1 MSSTSN
7 SVSASG
13 PALVDSR
20 AVPAPAESCAV
31 PAPAGAQPVSLGLD
45 VGSTT
50 VKLVLLPDSC
60 AVPAPVAP
68 QAALLP
74 DSCAVPAPVAP
85 QAALL
90 PDSCAVPA
98 PAGVSGG
105 SDAAPAP
112 LFAEYRRHNADVRGE
127 VTRLLAEAAER
138 FPNATVRGAVT
149 GSAGLSLATL
159 MGLPFVQE
167 VIAETRTVQAKN
179 PEADVIIEL
188 GGEDAKITYL
198 HPTPEQRMNGTCAG
212 GTGAFIDQMAQL
224 LHTDA
229 AGLDDMASRYTTLYP
244 IASRCGVFAKSDL
257 QPLINQGAA
266 GEDLAASVLQ
276 AVVTQTIAGL
286 ACGRPIRGHVMFLG
300 GPLHFLPQLRAAFE
314 RTLADQVDSF
324 TCPDN
329 AQLYVAIGAALLSSG
344 EPTPISELSTR
355 LATRKALSLGTS
367 RMRPLFKDT
376 AELEAF
382 RERHARA
389 HIERAHWPV
398 PDEPAEKEPGGQDDE
413 LDDEAPGASSA
424 SGGEFRD
431 GDCFLGIDAG
441 STTIKAVVLDGRGRI
456 VWEHYAGNEGDPVTA
471 AVEILR
477 RIHREMPGGV
487 RIVRSCVTGYG
498 ESLVKAALRIDEG
511 VVETMAHYRA
521 AAYLNPGVTS
531 VIDIG
536 GQDMKYLRI
545 KGDAIDSISVN
556 EACSA
561 GCGSFLQTFAQS
573 MGQTVQEF
581 AEEALRAE
589 RPVDLGSRCTVF
601 MNSSVKQ
608 AQKESATPGEISAGL
623 SYSVVRNALYKVI
636 KLRDA
641 DQLGDYVSVQG
652 GTFLN
657 DAVLRAF
664 ELLTGREVVRPDVA
678 GLMGCLGA
686 ALTARETY
694 DGVPSTLMTLAEL
707 SRFSLTTETSVCK
720 LCQNHC
726 KLTITTFGDGQRHVS
741 GNRCERGATQ
751 ERRAKKSD
759 MPNLYDYKYRR
770 TFAYRRL
777 RRGQDTRGEIG
788 VPRVLGMYENYPL
801 WFTILT
807 QLGFRVMI
815 SGRSNH
821 ELFESGM
828 DSIPSENVCYPAKL
842 AHGHVKSLIDKG
854 VKTIWFPCVF
864 FERKLVDRADDHFNC
879 PIVATYPE
887 VIRTNVEQLRGGR
900 GGTGDAEGADGAE
913 GAGVR
918 MLSPFLNLANPGKLA
933 ERLVEVFADW
943 DVTLPEARKAVAAGF
958 AEDAAFKADVRAEGR
973 RTLEWMHEHGRKG
986 IVLAGRPYHIDPE
999 INHGVPDVINT
1010 LGMAVLSEDS
1020 ILPEPARPEVEADDG
1035 VEHQVAGGALSR
1047 AVASIRRGLSRKK
1060 EDPQAPADWSDVRAE
1075 DLPSP
1080 EASVA
1085 TESSAVHLRVRDQWA
1100 YHSRLYQAAELVT
1113 DADDLELVQLNSF
1126 GCGVDAVTTD
1136 QVQEILESAGGVY
1149 TTLKID
1155 EVSNLGAATIRLR
1168 SLSAASEARR
1178 RHRDSAPAAGPGQS
1192 GGSDARST
1200 GSGAGPVGSDAQ
1212 AAARPLENE
1221 PVEIDTSLAPAPAA
1235 GPAGTASNS
1244 ACEGAEP
1251 ASVGASAGSET
1262 EGAGSGGGRPGARR
1276 ARELP
1281 GATTPAFT
1289 EEMRA
1294 THTILMPQMSPVH
1307 FRPLA
1312 PLMRRLGYKVELL
1325 ESASRDD
1332 LEVGLR
1338 YVNNDACFPA
1348 IMVIGQLIGAFEDG
1362 THDPDRCVVAISQ
1375 TGGMC
1380 RATNYAA
1387 MLRKGLRDAGYPQIP
1402 VLAVSVQGLEE
1413 NPGFKITPTL
1423 ALKVVQGVIIGDTL
1437 NTCLLRVRPYEAE
1450 EGAANRLLGRWNAI
1464 IGEFFEHKGR
1474 SATWGGRLGYR
1485 RLLREMVREF
1495 AALPRRD
1502 IPRKPR
1508 VGVVGEV
1515 LVKFQP
1521 DANNHVVDQIEAEGC
1536 EAVVPGLLA
1545 FFVNGPATAQWEA
1558 DTYGIGLDSLTK
1570 KKAAVWFLEQAQA
1583 PARAAL
1589 AAGRIFDVEVSSAVM
1604 AQKASKILS
1613 LGNQAGEGWLLAA
1626 EMIELIENGAPNI
1639 VCCQPFGCLPNHVVG
1654 KGMFRE
1660 IRRQYPQA
1668 NIVGIDYDPGA
1679 SEVNQLNRLKLMIST
1694 AHMIHESQAEEAS
1707 SRAGSAGSAESA
1719 DSAGSA
1725 MGEMSELLADLG
1737 PAPDNTPQSPDVA
1750 AQEAA
1755 QEWVDALR
1763 K

>member
-1 MSSTSN
+1 MSVPDPVSRVRRPE
-7 SVSASG
+7 SVAAARSA
-13 PALVDSR
+13 
-20 AVPAPAESCAV
+20 
-31 PAPAGAQPVSLGLD
+31 AQPVASGVDGTPTVLRMGLD
-45 VGSTT
+45 IGSTT
-50 VKLVLLPDSC
+50 IKLVLLPEYS
-60 AVPAPVAP
+60 PE
-68 QAALLP
+68 
-74 DSCAVPAPVAP
+74 
-85 QAALL
+85 
-90 PDSCAVPA
+90 A
-98 PAGVSGG
+98 PAGARPDPASVSPV
-105 SDAAPAP
+105 SPV
-112 LFAEYRRHNADVRGE
+112 FAEYRRHNADVRGE
-127 VTRLLAEAAER
+127 LTRLLGEVARAYPGAV
-138 FPNATVRGAVT
+138 VRGAVT

-167 VIAETRTVQAKN
+167 VIAETETVRVCDPQ
-179 PEADVIIEL
+179 ADVVIEL

-229 AGLDDMASRYTTLYP
+229 AGLDDLASRYTTLYP

-344 EPTPISELSTR
+344 EPAPISELSTR

-398 PDEPAEKEPGGQDDE
+398 TEESPEKSGPEPDGPDDE
-413 LDDEAPGASSA
+413 LDAIDDEGPHAA
-424 SGGEFRD
+424 SGTGGELRD

-477 RIHREMPGGV
+477 RIHREMPDGV

-561 GCGSFLQTFAQS
+561 GCGSFLQTFARS
-573 MGQTVQEF
+573 MGLEIGEF
-581 AEEALRAE
+581 AEAALHAG

-608 AQKESATPGEISAGL
+608 AQRESATVGEISAGL

-636 KLRDA
+636 KLKDA
-641 DQLGDYVSVQG
+641 DQLGERVSVQG

-678 GLMGCLGA
+678 GLMGCFGA
-686 ALTARETY
+686 ALSARATY
-694 DGVPSTLMTLAEL
+694 DGVPSGLMSLGEL
-707 SRFSLTTETSVCK
+707 SRFSLTTETATCK

-726 KLTITTFGDGQRHVS
+726 QLTITTFNDGQRHIS

-751 ERRAKKSD
+751 ERRATKSD
-759 MPNLYDYKYRR
+759 LPNLYDYKYKRA
-770 TFAYRRL
+770 FSYRRL
-777 RRGQDTRGEIG
+777 LEGAATRGDIG
-788 VPRVLGMYENYPL
+788 IPRVLGMYENYPL
-801 WFTILT
+801 WFTVLT
-807 QLGFRVMI
+807 SLGFRVMI

-828 DSIPSENVCYPAKL
+828 DTIPSENVCYPAKL
-842 AHGHVKSLIDKG
+842 AHGHIEALIAKG
-854 VKTIWFPCVF
+854 IRTIWFPCVF
-864 FERKLVDRADDHFNC
+864 YERELVQGAADHFNC

-887 VIRTNVEQLRGGR
+887 VIRNNVEAVRDGQQ
-900 GGTGDAEGADGAE
+900 EGPDGAE
-913 GAGVR
+913 GGTGPGGSGVR
-918 MLSPFLNLANPGKLA
+918 MLSPFLNLADPATLA

-943 DVTLPEARKAVAAGF
+943 GVTLPEARRAVAAGF

-973 RTLEWMHEHGRKG
+973 RALRWMEDNGRKG

-1010 LGMAVLSEDS
+1010 LGLAVLSEDS
-1020 ILPEPARPEVEADDG
+1020 LLPEPDAAAAEAADTAEAAGRAGKSEETGDAGKASRPGEAEPGGRPARPARPKKPKKTDWAAIARQAGSSPGTDEAPDPGDG
-1035 VEHQVAGGALSR
+1035 AEHAVATGALSR
-1047 AVASIRRGLSRKK
+1047 AVAALRRRVDELRP
-1060 EDPQAPADWSDVRAE
+1060 DPQAPADWSDVTGVG
-1075 DLPSP
+1075 LPTP
-1080 EASVA
+1080 KPVA
-1085 TESSAVHLRVRDQWA
+1085 TQGVTGRLRVRDQWA

-1113 DADDLELVQLNSF
+1113 TRDDLELVQLNSF
-1126 GCGVDAVTTD
+1126 GCGVDALTTD

-1149 TTLKID
+1149 TSLKID

-1168 SLSAASEARR
+1168 SLAAASEAR
-1178 RHRDSAPAAGPGQS
+1178 AAER
-1192 GGSDARST
+1192 A
-1200 GSGAGPVGSDAQ
+1200 AQ
-1212 AAARPLENE
+1212 AEEADGSADDA
-1221 PVEIDTSLAPAPAA
+1221 VEIDTTAPAERSAA
-1235 GPAGTASNS
+1235 RTTERVAARAAEEAPDRGEAG
-1244 ACEGAEP
+1244 GA
-1251 ASVGASAGSET
+1251 VGG
-1262 EGAGSGGGRPGARR
+1262 
-1276 ARELP
+1276 RELP
-1281 GATTPAFT
+1281 GATSPVFT
-1289 EEMRA
+1289 EAMRA

-1307 FRPLA
+1307 FRPLE
-1312 PLMRRLGYKVELL
+1312 PLMRRLGYQVELL
-1325 ESASRDD
+1325 ESATRDD

-1348 IMVIGQLIGAFEDG
+1348 IMVIGQLIGAFTDG
-1362 THDPDRCVVAISQ
+1362 SHDPDSCVVAISQ
-1375 TGGMC
+1375 TGGIC

-1387 MLRKGLRDAGYPQIP
+1387 MLRKGLREAGYPQVP
-1402 VLAVSVQGLEE
+1402 VVAISLQGIES
-1413 NPGFKITPTL
+1413 NPGFELTATMG
-1423 ALKVVQGVIIGDTL
+1423 LKMLQGIIIGDTL
-1437 NTCLLRVRPYEAE
+1437 NTCLLRVRPYEVV
-1450 EGAANRLLGRWNAI
+1450 EGATQELVDRWNRI
-1464 IGEFFEHKGR
+1464 IAEYFEHKGR
-1474 SATWGGRLGYR
+1474 SATWGGRIGYR

-1495 AALPRRD
+1495 NDLPRRD
-1502 IPRKPR
+1502 EPRRPR
-1508 VGVVGEV
+1508 VGVVGEI

-1521 DANNHVVDQIEAEGC
+1521 DANNHVIDVIEAEGC
-1536 EAVVPGLLA
+1536 EAAVPGLLP
-1545 FFVNGPATAQWEA
+1545 FFLSGLVTAQWEA
-1558 DTYGIGLDSLTK
+1558 EAYGIGKESVAK
-1570 KKAAVWFLEQAQA
+1570 KKAAVWFIEQLQA

-1589 AAGRIFDVEVSSAVM
+1589 RAAGGTFDIEPSTVELAR
-1604 AQKASKILS
+1604 KASKVLS
-1613 LGNQAGEGWLLAA
+1613 LGNQAGEGWLLTG
-1626 EMIELIENGAPNI
+1626 EMIELIEHGVPNI
-1639 VCCQPFGCLPNHVVG
+1639 VCCQPFACLPNHVVG

-1660 IRRQYPQA
+1660 VRRRYPQA
-1668 NIVGIDYDPGA
+1668 NIVAIDYDPGA
-1679 SEVNQLNRLKLMIST
+1679 SEVNQLNRIKLMIST
-1694 AHMIHESQAEEAS
+1694 ALMAQDGTEPGAPE
-1707 SRAGSAGSAESA
+1707 RADRQPEDVPGSMAGE
-1719 DSAGSA
+1719 
-1725 MGEMSELLADLG
+1725 ELLAGLG
-1737 PAPDNTPQSPDVA
+1737 PVPDGTPSSPDVA
-1750 AQEAA
+1750 GAERHRSRSR
-1755 QEWVDALR
+1755 VR
-1763 K
+1763 SR

>member
-1 MSSTSN
+1 MSVPLPSSRRPAPDTS
-7 SVSASG
+7 VKTG
-13 PALVDSR
+13 
-20 AVPAPAESCAV
+20 APAEG
-31 PAPAGAQPVSLGLD
+31 PAPGGGPAEASTVLRMGLD
-45 VGSTT
+45 IGSTT
-50 VKLVLLPDSC
+50 IKLVLLPETPVAARAGGAAS
-60 AVPAPVAP
+60 ASSAPVAP
-68 QAALLP
+68 
-74 DSCAVPAPVAP
+74 V
-85 QAALL
+85 
-90 PDSCAVPA
+90 
-98 PAGVSGG
+98 
-105 SDAAPAP
+105 
-112 LFAEYRRHNADVRGE
+112 FAEYRRHNADVRGE
-127 VTRLLAEAAER
+127 LTRLLGEVARAYPGAV
-138 FPNATVRGAVT
+138 VRGAVT

-167 VIAETRTVQAKN
+167 VIAETETVRVCDPQ
-179 PEADVIIEL
+179 ADVIIEL

-355 LATRKALSLGTS
+355 LSTRKALSLGTS
-367 RMRPLFKDT
+367 RMRPLFKDV

-424 SGGEFRD
+424 PGTSGAAEHGE

-477 RIHREMPGGV
+477 RIHREMPDGV

-573 MGQTVQEF
+573 MGLKIGEF
-581 AEEALRAE
+581 AEAALHAE

-608 AQKESATPGEISAGL
+608 AQRESATVGEISAGL

-636 KLRDA
+636 KLKDA
-641 DQLGDYVSVQG
+641 DQLGERVSVQG

-664 ELLTGREVVRPDVA
+664 ELLTGREVVRPDIA
-678 GLMGCLGA
+678 GLMGCFGA
-686 ALTARETY
+686 ALSARASY
-694 DGVPSTLMTLAEL
+694 DGVPSGLMSLGEL
-707 SRFSLTTETSVCK
+707 SRFSLTTETATCK

-726 KLTITTFGDGQRHVS
+726 QLTITTFNDGQRHIS

-751 ERRAKKSD
+751 ERRATKSD
-759 MPNLYDYKYRR
+759 LPNLYDYKYKRA
-770 TFAYRRL
+770 FSYRRL
-777 RRGQDTRGEIG
+777 REGAATRGDIG
-788 VPRVLGMYENYPL
+788 IPRVLGMYENYPL
-801 WFTILT
+801 WFTVLT
-807 QLGFRVMI
+807 SLGFRVMI

-828 DSIPSENVCYPAKL
+828 DTIPSENVCYPAKL
-842 AHGHVKSLIDKG
+842 AHGHIEALIAKDI
-854 VKTIWFPCVF
+854 KTIWFPCVF
-864 FERKLVDRADDHFNC
+864 YERELVKGAADHFNC

-887 VIRTNVEQLRGGR
+887 VIRNNVEAVRDGQQ
-900 GGTGDAEGADGAE
+900 EGPDGAE
-913 GAGVR
+913 GGTGPGGSGVR
-918 MLSPFLNLANPGKLA
+918 MLSPFLNLADPATLA

-943 DVTLPEARKAVAAGF
+943 DVTLPEARRAVAAGF

-973 RTLEWMHEHGRKG
+973 RALKWMEDNGRKG

-1707 SRAGSAGSAESA
+1707 SHAVSAGSAESA

>member
-1 MSSTSN
+1 MSVPDPVSRVRRPE
-7 SVSASG
+7 SVAAARSA
-13 PALVDSR
+13 
-20 AVPAPAESCAV
+20 
-31 PAPAGAQPVSLGLD
+31 AQPVASGADSTPTVLRMGLD
-45 VGSTT
+45 IGSTT
-50 VKLVLLPDSC
+50 IKLVLLPEHS
-60 AVPAPVAP
+60 PE
-68 QAALLP
+68 
-74 DSCAVPAPVAP
+74 
-85 QAALL
+85 
-90 PDSCAVPA
+90 A
-98 PAGVSGG
+98 PAGARPDPASVSPV
-105 SDAAPAP
+105 SPV
-112 LFAEYRRHNADVRGE
+112 FAEYRRHNADVRGE
-127 VTRLLAEAAER
+127 LTRLLGEVARAYPGAV
-138 FPNATVRGAVT
+138 VRGAVT

-167 VIAETRTVQAKN
+167 VIAETETVRVCDPQ
-179 PEADVIIEL
+179 ADVVIEL

-257 QPLINQGAA
+257 PPLINQGAA

-398 PDEPAEKEPGGQDDE
+398 TEESLEESGPEPDGPDNE

-424 SGGEFRD
+424 PGTSGAAEHGD

-477 RIHREMPGGV
+477 RIHREMPDGV

-561 GCGSFLQTFAQS
+561 GCGSFLQTFARS
-573 MGQTVQEF
+573 MGLEIGEF
-581 AEEALRAE
+581 AEAALHAE

-608 AQKESATPGEISAGL
+608 AQRESATVGEISAGL

-636 KLRDA
+636 KLKDA
-641 DQLGDYVSVQG
+641 DQLGERVSVQG

-678 GLMGCLGA
+678 GLMGCFGA
-686 ALTARETY
+686 ALSARATY
-694 DGVPSTLMTLAEL
+694 DGVPSGLMSLGEL
-707 SRFSLTTETSVCK
+707 SRFSLTTETATCK

-726 KLTITTFGDGQRHVS
+726 QLTITTFNDGQRHIS

-751 ERRAKKSD
+751 ERRATKSD
-759 MPNLYDYKYRR
+759 LPNLYDYKYKRA
-770 TFAYRRL
+770 FSYRRL
-777 RRGQDTRGEIG
+777 LEGAATRGDIG
-788 VPRVLGMYENYPL
+788 IPRVLGMYENYPL
-801 WFTILT
+801 WFTVLT
-807 QLGFRVMI
+807 SLGFRVMI

-828 DSIPSENVCYPAKL
+828 DTIPSENVCYPAKL
-842 AHGHVKSLIDKG
+842 AHGHIEALIAKG
-854 VKTIWFPCVF
+854 IRTIWFPCVF
-864 FERKLVDRADDHFNC
+864 YERELVQGAADHFNC

-887 VIRTNVEQLRGGR
+887 VIRNNVEAVRDGQQ
-900 GGTGDAEGADGAE
+900 EGPDGAE
-913 GAGVR
+913 GGTGPGGLGVR
-918 MLSPFLNLANPGKLA
+918 MLSPFLNLADPTTLA

-943 DVTLPEARKAVAAGF
+943 GVTLPEARRAVAAGF

-973 RTLEWMHEHGRKG
+973 RALRWMEDNGRKG

-1010 LGMAVLSEDS
+1010 LGLAVLSEDS
-1020 ILPEPARPEVEADDG
+1020 LLPEPDAETAEAAERAGKPRTTAETEDAGKAGRPGKAEPEGRPARPARPKKPKKTDWAAIARQAGSSPSTDEIPDPGDG
-1035 VEHQVAGGALSR
+1035 AEHAVASGALSR
-1047 AVASIRRGLSRKK
+1047 AVAALRRRVDELRP
-1060 EDPQAPADWSDVRAE
+1060 DPQAPADWSDVT
-1075 DLPSP
+1075 DVGLPTP
-1080 EASVA
+1080 KPVA
-1085 TESSAVHLRVRDQWA
+1085 TQGVTGRLRVRDQWA

-1113 DADDLELVQLNSF
+1113 TRDDLELVQLNSF
-1126 GCGVDAVTTD
+1126 GCGVDALTTD

-1149 TTLKID
+1149 TSLKID

-1168 SLSAASEARR
+1168 SLAAASEAR
-1178 RHRDSAPAAGPGQS
+1178 AAEKAAHTEKAVREA
-1192 GGSDARST
+1192 SDEADGT
-1200 GSGAGPVGSDAQ
+1200 VDDA
-1212 AAARPLENE
+1212 
-1221 PVEIDTSLAPAPAA
+1221 VEIDTTAPAERTAA
-1235 GPAGTASNS
+1235 RTTERVATRAAEEASDQSEAG
-1244 ACEGAEP
+1244 GA
-1251 ASVGASAGSET
+1251 VGG
-1262 EGAGSGGGRPGARR
+1262 
-1276 ARELP
+1276 RELP
-1281 GATTPAFT
+1281 GATSPVFT
-1289 EEMRA
+1289 EAMRA

-1307 FRPLA
+1307 FRPLE
-1312 PLMRRLGYKVELL
+1312 PLMRRLGYRVELL
-1325 ESASRDD
+1325 ESATRDD

-1348 IMVIGQLIGAFEDG
+1348 IMVIGQLIGAFTDG
-1362 THDPDRCVVAISQ
+1362 SHDPDSCVVAISQ
-1375 TGGMC
+1375 TGGIC

-1387 MLRKGLRDAGYPQIP
+1387 MLRKGLREAGYPQVP
-1402 VLAVSVQGLEE
+1402 VVAISLQGIES
-1413 NPGFKITPTL
+1413 NPGFELTATMG
-1423 ALKVVQGVIIGDTL
+1423 LKMLQGIIIGDTL
-1437 NTCLLRVRPYEAE
+1437 NTCLLRVRPYEVV
-1450 EGAANRLLGRWNAI
+1450 EGATQELVDRWNRI
-1464 IGEFFEHKGR
+1464 IAEYFEHKGR
-1474 SATWGGRLGYR
+1474 SATWGGRIGYR

-1495 AALPRRD
+1495 NDLPRRD
-1502 IPRKPR
+1502 EPRRPR
-1508 VGVVGEV
+1508 VGVVGEI

-1521 DANNHVVDQIEAEGC
+1521 DANNHVIDVIEAEGC
-1536 EAVVPGLLA
+1536 EAAVPGLLP
-1545 FFVNGPATAQWEA
+1545 FFLSGLVTAQWEA
-1558 DTYGIGLDSLTK
+1558 EAYGIGKESVAK
-1570 KKAAVWFLEQAQA
+1570 KKAAVWFIEQLQA

-1589 AAGRIFDVEVSSAVM
+1589 RAAGGTFDIEPSTVELAR
-1604 AQKASKILS
+1604 KASKVLS
-1613 LGNQAGEGWLLAA
+1613 LGNQAGEGWLLTG
-1626 EMIELIENGAPNI
+1626 EMIELIEHGVPNI
-1639 VCCQPFGCLPNHVVG
+1639 VCCQPFACLPNHVVG

-1660 IRRQYPQA
+1660 VRRRYPQA
-1668 NIVGIDYDPGA
+1668 NIVAIDYDPGA
-1679 SEVNQLNRLKLMIST
+1679 SEVNQLNRIKLMIST
-1694 AHMIHESQAEEAS
+1694 ALMAQDGAEPGTFE
-1707 SRAGSAGSAESA
+1707 RADQQPDDVPGS
-1719 DSAGSA
+1719 
-1725 MGEMSELLADLG
+1725 MVGEELLAGLG
-1737 PAPDNTPQSPDVA
+1737 PVPDGTPSSPDVA
-1750 AQEAA
+1750 GAERHRPRSR
-1755 QEWVDALR
+1755 VR
-1763 K
+1763 SR

>member
-1 MSSTSN
+1 MSVPDPVSRVRRPE
-7 SVSASG
+7 SVAAARSA
-13 PALVDSR
+13 
-20 AVPAPAESCAV
+20 
-31 PAPAGAQPVSLGLD
+31 AQPVASGVDGTPTVLRMGLD
-45 VGSTT
+45 IGSTT
-50 VKLVLLPDSC
+50 IKLVLLPEHS
-60 AVPAPVAP
+60 PA
-68 QAALLP
+68 
-74 DSCAVPAPVAP
+74 
-85 QAALL
+85 
-90 PDSCAVPA
+90 A
-98 PAGVSGG
+98 PAGARPDPASVSPV
-105 SDAAPAP
+105 SPV
-112 LFAEYRRHNADVRGE
+112 FAEYRRHNADVRGE
-127 VTRLLAEAAER
+127 LTRLLGEVARVYPGAV
-138 FPNATVRGAVT
+138 VRGAVT

-167 VIAETRTVQAKN
+167 VIAETETVRVCDPQ
-179 PEADVIIEL
+179 ADVVIEL

-229 AGLDDMASRYTTLYP
+229 AGLDDLASRYTTLYP

-398 PDEPAEKEPGGQDDE
+398 TEESPEKSGPEPDGPDDE
-413 LDDEAPGASSA
+413 LDGIDDEGPHAASA
-424 SGGEFRD
+424 SGGELRD

-477 RIHREMPGGV
+477 RIHREMPDGV

-561 GCGSFLQTFAQS
+561 GCGSFLQTFARS
-573 MGQTVQEF
+573 MGLEIGEF
-581 AEEALRAE
+581 AEAALHAE

-608 AQKESATPGEISAGL
+608 AQRESATVGEISAGL

-636 KLRDA
+636 KLKDA
-641 DQLGDYVSVQG
+641 DQLGERVSVQG

-678 GLMGCLGA
+678 GLMGCFGA
-686 ALTARETY
+686 ALSARATY
-694 DGVPSTLMTLAEL
+694 DGVPSGLMSLGEL
-707 SRFSLTTETSVCK
+707 SRFSLTTETATCK

-726 KLTITTFGDGQRHVS
+726 QLTITTFNDGQRHIS

-751 ERRAKKSD
+751 ERRATKSD
-759 MPNLYDYKYRR
+759 LPNLYDYKYKRA
-770 TFAYRRL
+770 FSYRRL
-777 RRGQDTRGEIG
+777 LEGAATRGDIG
-788 VPRVLGMYENYPL
+788 IPRVLGMYENYPL
-801 WFTILT
+801 WFTVLT
-807 QLGFRVMI
+807 SLGFRVMI

-828 DSIPSENVCYPAKL
+828 DTIPSENVCYPAKL
-842 AHGHVKSLIDKG
+842 AHGHIEALIAKDIR
-854 VKTIWFPCVF
+854 TIWFPCVF
-864 FERKLVDRADDHFNC
+864 YERELVQGAADHFNC

-887 VIRTNVEQLRGGR
+887 VIRNNVEAVRDGQQ
-900 GGTGDAEGADGAE
+900 EGPDGAE
-913 GAGVR
+913 GGTGPGGSGVR
-918 MLSPFLNLANPGKLA
+918 MLSPFLNLADPATLA

-943 DVTLPEARKAVAAGF
+943 GVTLPEARRAVAAGF

-973 RTLEWMHEHGRKG
+973 RALRWMEDNGRKG

-1010 LGMAVLSEDS
+1010 LGLAVLSEDS
-1020 ILPEPARPEVEADDG
+1020 LLPEPDAAAAEAADTAETAGRAGKSEETGDAGKASRPGKAEPGGRPARPARPKKPKKTDWAAIARQAGSSPGTDEAPDPGDG
-1035 VEHQVAGGALSR
+1035 AEHAVATGALSR
-1047 AVASIRRGLSRKK
+1047 AVAALRRRVDELRP
-1060 EDPQAPADWSDVRAE
+1060 DPQAPADWSDVTGVG
-1075 DLPSP
+1075 LPIP
-1080 EASVA
+1080 KPVA
-1085 TESSAVHLRVRDQWA
+1085 TQGVTGRLRVRDQWA

-1113 DADDLELVQLNSF
+1113 TRDDLELVQLNSF
-1126 GCGVDAVTTD
+1126 GCGVDALTTD

-1149 TTLKID
+1149 TSLKID

-1168 SLSAASEARR
+1168 SLAAASEAR
-1178 RHRDSAPAAGPGQS
+1178 AAER
-1192 GGSDARST
+1192 A
-1200 GSGAGPVGSDAQ
+1200 AQ
-1212 AAARPLENE
+1212 AEETDGAVDDA
-1221 PVEIDTSLAPAPAA
+1221 VEIDTTAPAERSAA
-1235 GPAGTASNS
+1235 RTTERVAARAAEEAPDRGEAG
-1244 ACEGAEP
+1244 GA
-1251 ASVGASAGSET
+1251 VGG
-1262 EGAGSGGGRPGARR
+1262 
-1276 ARELP
+1276 RELP
-1281 GATTPAFT
+1281 GASSPVFT
-1289 EEMRA
+1289 EAMRA

-1307 FRPLA
+1307 FRPLE
-1312 PLMRRLGYKVELL
+1312 PLMRRLGYQVELL
-1325 ESASRDD
+1325 ESATRDD

-1348 IMVIGQLIGAFEDG
+1348 IMVIGQLIGAFTDG
-1362 THDPDRCVVAISQ
+1362 SHDPDSCVVAISQ
-1375 TGGMC
+1375 TGGIC

-1387 MLRKGLRDAGYPQIP
+1387 MLRKGLREAGYPQVP
-1402 VLAVSVQGLEE
+1402 VVAISLQGIES
-1413 NPGFKITPTL
+1413 NPGFELTATMG
-1423 ALKVVQGVIIGDTL
+1423 LKMLQGIIIGDTL
-1437 NTCLLRVRPYEAE
+1437 NTCLLRVRPYEVV
-1450 EGAANRLLGRWNAI
+1450 EGATQELVDRWNRI
-1464 IGEFFEHKGR
+1464 IAEYFEHKGR
-1474 SATWGGRLGYR
+1474 SATWGGRIGYR

-1495 AALPRRD
+1495 NDLPRRD
-1502 IPRKPR
+1502 EPRRPR
-1508 VGVVGEV
+1508 VGVVGEI

-1521 DANNHVVDQIEAEGC
+1521 DANNHVIDVIEAEGC
-1536 EAVVPGLLA
+1536 EAAVPGLLP
-1545 FFVNGPATAQWEA
+1545 FFLSGLVTAQWEA
-1558 DTYGIGLDSLTK
+1558 EAYGIGKESVAK
-1570 KKAAVWFLEQAQA
+1570 KKAAVWFIEQLQA

-1589 AAGRIFDVEVSSAVM
+1589 RAAGGTFDIEPSTVELAR
-1604 AQKASKILS
+1604 KASKVLS
-1613 LGNQAGEGWLLAA
+1613 LGNQAGEGWLLTG
-1626 EMIELIENGAPNI
+1626 EMIELIEHGVPNI
-1639 VCCQPFGCLPNHVVG
+1639 VCCQPFACLPNHVVG

-1660 IRRQYPQA
+1660 VRRRYPQA
-1668 NIVGIDYDPGA
+1668 NIVAIDYDPGA
-1679 SEVNQLNRLKLMIST
+1679 SEVNQLNRIKLMIST
-1694 AHMIHESQAEEAS
+1694 ALMAQDGTEPGAPE
-1707 SRAGSAGSAESA
+1707 RADRQPEDVPGSMAGE
-1719 DSAGSA
+1719 
-1725 MGEMSELLADLG
+1725 ELLAGLG
-1737 PAPDNTPQSPDVA
+1737 PVPDGTPSSPDVA
-1750 AQEAA
+1750 GAERHRSRSR
-1755 QEWVDALR
+1755 VR
-1763 K
+1763 SR

>member
-1 MSSTSN
+1 MSVPDPVSRVRRPE
-7 SVSASG
+7 SVAAARSA
-13 PALVDSR
+13 
-20 AVPAPAESCAV
+20 
-31 PAPAGAQPVSLGLD
+31 AQPVASGVDGTPTVLRMGLD
-45 VGSTT
+45 IGSTT
-50 VKLVLLPDSC
+50 IKLVLLPEHS
-60 AVPAPVAP
+60 PA
-68 QAALLP
+68 
-74 DSCAVPAPVAP
+74 
-85 QAALL
+85 
-90 PDSCAVPA
+90 A
-98 PAGVSGG
+98 PAGARPDPASVSPV
-105 SDAAPAP
+105 SPV
-112 LFAEYRRHNADVRGE
+112 FAEYRRHNADVRGE
-127 VTRLLAEAAER
+127 LTRLLGEVARVYPGAV
-138 FPNATVRGAVT
+138 VRGAVT

-167 VIAETRTVQAKN
+167 VIAETETVRVCDPQ
-179 PEADVIIEL
+179 ADVVIEL

-398 PDEPAEKEPGGQDDE
+398 TEESPEESGPEPDGPDDE
-413 LDDEAPGASSA
+413 LDAIDDEGPHAA
-424 SGGEFRD
+424 SGTGGELRD

-477 RIHREMPGGV
+477 RIHREMPDGV

-561 GCGSFLQTFAQS
+561 GCGSFLQTFARS
-573 MGQTVQEF
+573 MGLEIAEF
-581 AEEALRAE
+581 AEAALHAE

-608 AQKESATPGEISAGL
+608 AQRESATVGEISAGL

-636 KLRDA
+636 KLKDA
-641 DQLGDYVSVQG
+641 DQLGERVSVQG

-678 GLMGCLGA
+678 GLMGCFGA
-686 ALTARETY
+686 ALSARATY
-694 DGVPSTLMTLAEL
+694 DGVPSGLMSLGEL
-707 SRFSLTTETSVCK
+707 SRFSLTTETATCK

-726 KLTITTFGDGQRHVS
+726 QLTITTFNDGQRHIS

-751 ERRAKKSD
+751 ERRATKSD
-759 MPNLYDYKYRR
+759 LPNLYDYKYKRA
-770 TFAYRRL
+770 FSYRRL
-777 RRGQDTRGEIG
+777 LEGAATRGDIG
-788 VPRVLGMYENYPL
+788 IPRVLGMYENYPL
-801 WFTILT
+801 WFTVLT
-807 QLGFRVMI
+807 SLGFRVMI

-828 DSIPSENVCYPAKL
+828 DTIPSENVCYPAKL
-842 AHGHVKSLIDKG
+842 AHGHIEALIAKG
-854 VKTIWFPCVF
+854 IRTIWFPCVF
-864 FERKLVDRADDHFNC
+864 YERELVQGAADHFNC

-887 VIRTNVEQLRGGR
+887 VIRNNVEAVRDGQQ
-900 GGTGDAEGADGAE
+900 EGPDGAE
-913 GAGVR
+913 GGTGSGGSRVR
-918 MLSPFLNLANPGKLA
+918 MLSPFLNLADPATLA

-943 DVTLPEARKAVAAGF
+943 GVTLPEARRAVAAGF

-973 RTLEWMHEHGRKG
+973 RALRWMEDNGRKG

-1010 LGMAVLSEDS
+1010 LGLAVLSEDS
-1020 ILPEPARPEVEADDG
+1020 LLPEPDAAAAEAADTAETTGQAGKSEETGDAGKPGRPGKAEPEGRPARPARPKKPKKTDWAAIARQAGSSPDTDEAPDPGDG
-1035 VEHQVAGGALSR
+1035 AEHAVATGALSR
-1047 AVASIRRGLSRKK
+1047 AVAALRRRVDELRP
-1060 EDPQAPADWSDVRAE
+1060 DPQAPADWSDVTGVG
-1075 DLPSP
+1075 LPTP
-1080 EASVA
+1080 KPVA
-1085 TESSAVHLRVRDQWA
+1085 TQGVTGRLRVRDQWA

-1113 DADDLELVQLNSF
+1113 TRDDLELVQLNSF
-1126 GCGVDAVTTD
+1126 GCGVDALTTD

-1149 TTLKID
+1149 TSLKID

-1168 SLSAASEARR
+1168 SLAAASEAR
-1178 RHRDSAPAAGPGQS
+1178 AAER
-1192 GGSDARST
+1192 A
-1200 GSGAGPVGSDAQ
+1200 AQ
-1212 AAARPLENE
+1212 AEEADGAVDDA
-1221 PVEIDTSLAPAPAA
+1221 VEIDTTAPAERSAA
-1235 GPAGTASNS
+1235 RTTERGEARAAEEASDRGEAG
-1244 ACEGAEP
+1244 GA
-1251 ASVGASAGSET
+1251 VGG
-1262 EGAGSGGGRPGARR
+1262 
-1276 ARELP
+1276 RELP
-1281 GATTPAFT
+1281 GATSPVFT
-1289 EEMRA
+1289 EAMRA

-1307 FRPLA
+1307 FRPLE
-1312 PLMRRLGYKVELL
+1312 PLMRRLGYQVELL
-1325 ESASRDD
+1325 ESATRDD

-1348 IMVIGQLIGAFEDG
+1348 IMVIGQLIGAFTDG
-1362 THDPDRCVVAISQ
+1362 SHDPDSCVVAISQ
-1375 TGGMC
+1375 TGGIC

-1387 MLRKGLRDAGYPQIP
+1387 MLRKGLREAGYPQVP
-1402 VLAVSVQGLEE
+1402 VVAISLQGIES
-1413 NPGFKITPTL
+1413 NPGFELTATMG
-1423 ALKVVQGVIIGDTL
+1423 LKMLQGIIIGDTL
-1437 NTCLLRVRPYEAE
+1437 NTCLLRVRPYEVV
-1450 EGAANRLLGRWNAI
+1450 EGATQELVDRWNRI
-1464 IGEFFEHKGR
+1464 IAEYFEHKGR
-1474 SATWGGRLGYR
+1474 SATWGGRIGYR

-1495 AALPRRD
+1495 NDLPRRD
-1502 IPRKPR
+1502 EPRRPR
-1508 VGVVGEV
+1508 VGVVGEI

-1521 DANNHVVDQIEAEGC
+1521 DANNHVIDVIEAEGC
-1536 EAVVPGLLA
+1536 EAAVPGLLP
-1545 FFVNGPATAQWEA
+1545 FFLSGLVTAQWEA
-1558 DTYGIGLDSLTK
+1558 EAYGIGKESVAK
-1570 KKAAVWFLEQAQA
+1570 KKAAVWFIEQLQA

-1589 AAGRIFDVEVSSAVM
+1589 RAAGGTFDIEPSTVELAR
-1604 AQKASKILS
+1604 KASKVLS
-1613 LGNQAGEGWLLAA
+1613 LGNQAGEGWLLTG
-1626 EMIELIENGAPNI
+1626 EMIELIEHGVPNI
-1639 VCCQPFGCLPNHVVG
+1639 VCCQPFACLPNHVVG

-1660 IRRQYPQA
+1660 VRRRYPQA
-1668 NIVGIDYDPGA
+1668 NIVAIDYDPGA
-1679 SEVNQLNRLKLMIST
+1679 SEVNQLNRIKLMIST
-1694 AHMIHESQAEEAS
+1694 ALMAQDGTEPGAS
-1707 SRAGSAGSAESA
+1707 ERADRQPEDVPGSMAGE
-1719 DSAGSA
+1719 
-1725 MGEMSELLADLG
+1725 ELLAGLG
-1737 PAPDNTPQSPDVA
+1737 PVPDGTPSSPDVA
-1750 AQEAA
+1750 GVERHRSRSR
-1755 QEWVDALR
+1755 VR
-1763 K
+1763 SR

>member
-1 MSSTSN
+1 MSVPDPVSRVRRPE
-7 SVSASG
+7 SVAAARSA
-13 PALVDSR
+13 
-20 AVPAPAESCAV
+20 
-31 PAPAGAQPVSLGLD
+31 AQPVASGVDGTPTVLRMGLD
-45 VGSTT
+45 IGSTT
-50 VKLVLLPDSC
+50 IKLVLLPEHS
-60 AVPAPVAP
+60 PA
-68 QAALLP
+68 
-74 DSCAVPAPVAP
+74 
-85 QAALL
+85 
-90 PDSCAVPA
+90 A
-98 PAGVSGG
+98 PAGARPDPASVSHV
-105 SDAAPAP
+105 SPV
-112 LFAEYRRHNADVRGE
+112 FAEYRRHNADVRGE
-127 VTRLLAEAAER
+127 LTRLLGEVARAYPGAV
-138 FPNATVRGAVT
+138 VRGAVT

-167 VIAETRTVQAKN
+167 VIAETETVRVCDPQ
-179 PEADVIIEL
+179 ADVVIEL

-229 AGLDDMASRYTTLYP
+229 AGLDDLASRYTTLYP

-344 EPTPISELSTR
+344 EPAPISELSTR

-398 PDEPAEKEPGGQDDE
+398 TEESPEKSGPEPDGPDDE
-413 LDDEAPGASSA
+413 LDAIDDEGPHAA
-424 SGGEFRD
+424 SGTGGELRD

-477 RIHREMPGGV
+477 RIHREMPDGA

-561 GCGSFLQTFAQS
+561 GCGSFLQTFARS
-573 MGQTVQEF
+573 MGLEIGEF
-581 AEEALRAE
+581 AEAALHAE

-608 AQKESATPGEISAGL
+608 AQRESATVGEISAGL

-636 KLRDA
+636 KLKDA
-641 DQLGDYVSVQG
+641 DQLGERVSVQG

-678 GLMGCLGA
+678 GLMGCFGA
-686 ALTARETY
+686 ALSARATY
-694 DGVPSTLMTLAEL
+694 DGVPSGLMSLGEL
-707 SRFSLTTETSVCK
+707 SRFSLTTETATCK

-726 KLTITTFGDGQRHVS
+726 QLTITTFNDGQRHIS

-751 ERRAKKSD
+751 ERRATKSD
-759 MPNLYDYKYRR
+759 LPNLYDYKYKRA
-770 TFAYRRL
+770 FSYRRL
-777 RRGQDTRGEIG
+777 LEGAATRGDIG
-788 VPRVLGMYENYPL
+788 IPRVLGMYENYPL
-801 WFTILT
+801 WFTVLT
-807 QLGFRVMI
+807 SLGFRVMI

-828 DSIPSENVCYPAKL
+828 DTIPSENVCYPAKL
-842 AHGHVKSLIDKG
+842 AHGHIEALIAKG
-854 VKTIWFPCVF
+854 IRTIWFPCVF
-864 FERKLVDRADDHFNC
+864 YERELVQGAADHFNC

-887 VIRTNVEQLRGGR
+887 VIRNNVEAVRDGQQ
-900 GGTGDAEGADGAE
+900 EGPDGAE
-913 GAGVR
+913 GGTGPGGSGVR
-918 MLSPFLNLANPGKLA
+918 MLSPFLNLADPATLA

-943 DVTLPEARKAVAAGF
+943 GVTLPEARRAVAAGF

-973 RTLEWMHEHGRKG
+973 RALRWMEDNGRKG

-1010 LGMAVLSEDS
+1010 LGLAVLSEDS
-1020 ILPEPARPEVEADDG
+1020 LLPEPDVAAAEAAGRAGKSEETGDAGKASRPGEAEPGGRPARPARPKKPKKTDWAAIARQAGSSPGTDEAPDPGDG
-1035 VEHQVAGGALSR
+1035 AEHAVATGALSR
-1047 AVASIRRGLSRKK
+1047 AVAALRRRVDELRP
-1060 EDPQAPADWSDVRAE
+1060 DPQAPADWSDVTGVG
-1075 DLPSP
+1075 LPTP
-1080 EASVA
+1080 KPVA
-1085 TESSAVHLRVRDQWA
+1085 TQGVTGRLRVRDQWA

-1113 DADDLELVQLNSF
+1113 TRDDLELVQLNSF
-1126 GCGVDAVTTD
+1126 GCGVDALTTD

-1149 TTLKID
+1149 TSLKID

-1168 SLSAASEARR
+1168 SLAAASEAR
-1178 RHRDSAPAAGPGQS
+1178 AAER
-1192 GGSDARST
+1192 A
-1200 GSGAGPVGSDAQ
+1200 AQ
-1212 AAARPLENE
+1212 AEEADGAVDDA
-1221 PVEIDTSLAPAPAA
+1221 VEIDTTAPAERSAA
-1235 GPAGTASNS
+1235 RTAERGEARAAEEAPDRGEAG
-1244 ACEGAEP
+1244 GA
-1251 ASVGASAGSET
+1251 VGG
-1262 EGAGSGGGRPGARR
+1262 
-1276 ARELP
+1276 RELP
-1281 GATTPAFT
+1281 GATSPVFT
-1289 EEMRA
+1289 EAMRA

-1307 FRPLA
+1307 FRPLE
-1312 PLMRRLGYKVELL
+1312 PLMRRLGYQVELL
-1325 ESASRDD
+1325 ESATRDD

-1348 IMVIGQLIGAFEDG
+1348 IMVIGQLIGAFTDG
-1362 THDPDRCVVAISQ
+1362 SHDPDSCVVAISQ
-1375 TGGMC
+1375 TGGIC

-1387 MLRKGLRDAGYPQIP
+1387 MLRKGLREAGYPQVP
-1402 VLAVSVQGLEE
+1402 VVAISLQGIES
-1413 NPGFKITPTL
+1413 NPGFELTATMG
-1423 ALKVVQGVIIGDTL
+1423 LKMLQGIIIGDTL
-1437 NTCLLRVRPYEAE
+1437 NTCLLRVRPYEVV
-1450 EGAANRLLGRWNAI
+1450 EGATQELVDRWNRI
-1464 IGEFFEHKGR
+1464 IAEYFEHKGR
-1474 SATWGGRLGYR
+1474 SATWGGRIGYR

-1495 AALPRRD
+1495 NDLPRRD
-1502 IPRKPR
+1502 EPRRPR
-1508 VGVVGEV
+1508 VGVVGEI

-1521 DANNHVVDQIEAEGC
+1521 DANNHVIDVIEAEGC
-1536 EAVVPGLLA
+1536 EAAVPGLLP
-1545 FFVNGPATAQWEA
+1545 FFLSGLVTAQWEA
-1558 DTYGIGLDSLTK
+1558 EAYGIGKESVAK
-1570 KKAAVWFLEQAQA
+1570 KKAAVWFIEQLQA

-1589 AAGRIFDVEVSSAVM
+1589 RAAGGTFDIEPSTVELAR
-1604 AQKASKILS
+1604 KASKVLS
-1613 LGNQAGEGWLLAA
+1613 LGNQAGEGWLLTG
-1626 EMIELIENGAPNI
+1626 EMIELIEHGVPNI
-1639 VCCQPFGCLPNHVVG
+1639 VCCQPFACLPNHVVG

-1660 IRRQYPQA
+1660 VRRRYPQA
-1668 NIVGIDYDPGA
+1668 NIVAIDYDPGA
-1679 SEVNQLNRLKLMIST
+1679 SEVNQLNRIKLMIST
-1694 AHMIHESQAEEAS
+1694 ALMAQDGTEPGAPE
-1707 SRAGSAGSAESA
+1707 RADRQPEDVPGSMAGE
-1719 DSAGSA
+1719 
-1725 MGEMSELLADLG
+1725 ELLAGLG
-1737 PAPDNTPQSPDVA
+1737 PVPDGTPSSPDVA
-1750 AQEAA
+1750 GAERHRSRSR
-1755 QEWVDALR
+1755 VR
-1763 K
+1763 SR

>member
-1 MSSTSN
+1 MTR
-7 SVSASG
+7 
-13 PALVDSR
+13 PPLT
-20 AVPAPAESCAV
+20 AVPLGMPGFPARRPAPGAPASD
-31 PAPAGAQPVSLGLD
+31 GAAKGPLLRLGLD
-45 VGSTT
+45 IGSTT
-50 VKLVLLPDSC
+50 VKLVVLPES
-60 AVPAPVAP
+60 APGAPVP
-68 QAALLP
+68 E
-74 DSCAVPAPVAP
+74 PVY
-85 QAALL
+85 
-90 PDSCAVPA
+90 C
-98 PAGVSGG
+98 
-105 SDAAPAP
+105 
-112 LFAEYRRHNADVRGE
+112 EYRRHHADVRGE
-127 VTRLLAEAAER
+127 VIRLLAEAAQR
-138 FPNATVRGAVT
+138 VPRARVVGAVT
-149 GSAGLSLATL
+149 GSAGLSLAQV
-159 MGLPFVQE
+159 MALPFVQE

-179 PEADVIIEL
+179 PETDVIIEL

-229 AGLDDMASRYTTLYP
+229 PGLNELASRYQTLYP

-286 ACGRPIRGHVMFLG
+286 ACGRPIRGRVMFLG
-300 GPLHFLPQLRAAFE
+300 GPLHFLPELRAAFE
-314 RTLADQVDSF
+314 RSLAEQVDAF
-324 TCPDN
+324 ICPPD
-329 AQLYVAIGAALLSSG
+329 AQLYVAVGAALMSGG
-344 EPTPISELSTR
+344 EPTTLAELAQR
-355 LATRKALSLGTS
+355 LRTGDTSAMRTS
-367 RMRPLFKDT
+367 RMRPLFTDDD
-376 AELEAF
+376 ELEAF
-382 RERHARA
+382 RARHARA
-389 HIERAHWPV
+389 TVPRTGWPAPPED
-398 PDEPAEKEPGGQDDE
+398 PDAVV
-413 LDDEAPGASSA
+413 
-424 SGGEFRD
+424 
-431 GDCFLGIDAG
+431 DCFLGIDAG
-441 STTIKAVVLDGRGRI
+441 STTIKAVVLDPEDRI

-477 RIHREMPGGV
+477 RVHIEMPEHV

-498 ESLVKAALRIDEG
+498 ESIVKAALRIDEG

-521 AAYLNPGVTS
+521 AAHLNPGVTS

-545 KGDAIDSISVN
+545 RGGAIDSISVN

-573 MGQTVQEF
+573 MGRSVQDF
-581 AEEALRAE
+581 AAAALDAAH
-589 RPVDLGSRCTVF
+589 PVDLGSRCTVF
-601 MNSSVKQ
+601 MNSAVKQ
-608 AQKESATPGEISAGL
+608 AQKEAATPGEISAGL

-641 DQLGDYVSVQG
+641 SQLGERISVQG

-664 ELLTGREVVRPDVA
+664 ELLTGREVVRPDIA
-678 GLMGCLGA
+678 GLMGCFGA
-686 ALTARETY
+686 ALTAHQDY
-694 DGVPSTLMTLAEL
+694 DGVPGTLMTLAEL
-707 SRFSLTTETSVCK
+707 SRFSLTTETAVCK

-726 KLTITTFGDGQRHVS
+726 KLTITTFNDGQRHVS

-777 RRGQDTRGEIG
+777 RQGQDTRGEIG
-788 VPRVLGMYENYPL
+788 IPRVLGMYENYPL

-807 QLGFRVMI
+807 QLGFRVVI

-842 AHGHVKSLIDKG
+842 SHGHIQFLINKG
-854 VKTIWFPCVF
+854 IKTIWFPCVF
-864 FERKLVDRADDHFNC
+864 YERHLVAGTDDHFNC

-887 VIRTNVEQLRGGR
+887 VIRTNVEAIRDGGD
-900 GGTGDAEGADGAE
+900 GGDGKEG
-913 GAGVR
+913 GVR
-918 MLSPFLNLANPGKLA
+918 LLSPFLNLADPAKLA
-933 ERLVEVFADW
+933 ERLVEVLADW
-943 DVTLPEARKAVAAGF
+943 DVTLPEARRAVAAGF

-973 RTLEWMHEHGRKG
+973 RTLEWMREHGRRG

-1020 ILPEPARPEVEADDG
+1020 ILPEPEPGETADDDAALARA
-1035 VEHQVAGGALSR
+1035 VSGGALSR
-1047 AVASIRRGLSRKK
+1047 AVSALRRGLGRGK

-1080 EASVA
+1080 ETPVA
-1085 TESSAVHLRVRDQWA
+1085 AAGVAPGLRVRDQWA

-1113 DADDLELVQLNSF
+1113 RDPDLELVQLTSF
-1126 GCGVDAVTTD
+1126 GCGVDAVTAD
-1136 QVQEILESAGGVY
+1136 QVQEILESADRVY
-1149 TTLKID
+1149 TALKID

-1168 SLSAASEARR
+1168 SLAAAAQARR
-1178 RHRDSAPAAGPGQS
+1178 RRREAAETAETVETAEAAEAAAGVVETAEV
-1192 GGSDARST
+1192 DTTAA
-1200 GSGAGPVGSDAQ
+1200 GAAPVK
-1212 AAARPLENE
+1212 AAGAEAAPER
-1221 PVEIDTSLAPAPAA
+1221 PAPSTRAL
-1235 GPAGTASNS
+1235 PA
-1244 ACEGAEP
+1244 
-1251 ASVGASAGSET
+1251 
-1262 EGAGSGGGRPGARR
+1262 
-1276 ARELP
+1276 
-1281 GATTPAFT
+1281 ATTPVFT

-1307 FRPLA
+1307 FRPLE

-1325 ESASRDD
+1325 ESASRAD

-1362 THDPDRCVVAISQ
+1362 SHDPDRCVVAISQ

-1387 MLRKGLRDAGYPQIP
+1387 MLRKGLREAGYPQVP
-1402 VLAVSVQGLEE
+1402 VLAISLQGLED
-1413 NPGFKITPTL
+1413 NPGFRLTPTL
-1423 ALKVVQGVIIGDTL
+1423 GLKMIQGIVIGDTL
-1437 NTCLLRVRPYEAE
+1437 NTCLLRVRPYETRP
-1450 EGAANRLLGRWNAI
+1450 GAANRLAQRWNAI
-1464 IGEFFEHKGR
+1464 IGEYFEHKGR
-1474 SATWGGRLGYR
+1474 CPTWGGRLGYR
-1485 RLLREMVREF
+1485 RLLREMVSEF
-1495 AALPRRD
+1495 DALPRRD

-1508 VGVVGEV
+1508 VGVVGEI

-1545 FFVNGPATAQWEA
+1545 FFLNGPATAQWEA
-1558 DTYGIGLDSLTK
+1558 DTYGIGKDTVAK
-1570 KKAAVWFLEQAQA
+1570 KKAAVWFLEQMQA

-1589 AAGRIFDVEVSSAVM
+1589 AACGGTFDVESSTAVM
-1604 AQKASKILS
+1604 MQKASQILS

-1626 EMIELIENGAPNI
+1626 EMVELIEHGAPNI

-1660 IRRQYPQA
+1660 IRRRYPQA

-1694 AHMIHESQAEEAS
+1694 AFMSQQ
-1707 SRAGSAGSAESA
+1707 
-1719 DSAGSA
+1719 D
-1725 MGEMSELLADLG
+1725 
-1737 PAPDNTPQSPDVA
+1737 
-1750 AQEAA
+1750 EAA
-1755 QEWVDALR
+1755 RDAVSAVGRPPEPVAQGAEPARL
-1763 K
+1763 

>member
-1 MSSTSN
+1 MSVPDPVSRVRRPE
-7 SVSASG
+7 SVAAARSA
-13 PALVDSR
+13 
-20 AVPAPAESCAV
+20 
-31 PAPAGAQPVSLGLD
+31 AQPVASGVDGTPTVLRMGLD
-45 VGSTT
+45 IGSTT
-50 VKLVLLPDSC
+50 IKLVLLPEHS
-60 AVPAPVAP
+60 PA
-68 QAALLP
+68 
-74 DSCAVPAPVAP
+74 
-85 QAALL
+85 
-90 PDSCAVPA
+90 A
-98 PAGVSGG
+98 PAGARPDPASVSPV
-105 SDAAPAP
+105 SPV
-112 LFAEYRRHNADVRGE
+112 FAEYRRHNADVRGE
-127 VTRLLAEAAER
+127 LTRLLGEVARVYPGAV
-138 FPNATVRGAVT
+138 VRGAVT

-167 VIAETRTVQAKN
+167 VIAETETVRVCDPQ
-179 PEADVIIEL
+179 ADVVIEL

-229 AGLDDMASRYTTLYP
+229 AGLDDLASRYTTLYP

-398 PDEPAEKEPGGQDDE
+398 TEESPEKSGPEPDGPDDE
-413 LDDEAPGASSA
+413 LDGIDDEGPHAASA
-424 SGGEFRD
+424 SGGELRD

-477 RIHREMPGGV
+477 RIHREMPDGV

-561 GCGSFLQTFAQS
+561 GCGSFLQTFARS
-573 MGQTVQEF
+573 MGLEIGEF
-581 AEEALRAE
+581 AEAALHAE

-608 AQKESATPGEISAGL
+608 AQRESATVGEISAGL

-636 KLRDA
+636 KLKDA
-641 DQLGDYVSVQG
+641 DQLGERVSVQG

-678 GLMGCLGA
+678 GLMGCFGA
-686 ALTARETY
+686 ALSARATY
-694 DGVPSTLMTLAEL
+694 DGVPSGLMSLGEL
-707 SRFSLTTETSVCK
+707 SRFSLTTETATCK

-726 KLTITTFGDGQRHVS
+726 QLTITTFNDGQRHIS

-751 ERRAKKSD
+751 ERRATKSD
-759 MPNLYDYKYRR
+759 LPNLYDYKYKRA
-770 TFAYRRL
+770 FSYRRL
-777 RRGQDTRGEIG
+777 LEGAATRGDIG
-788 VPRVLGMYENYPL
+788 IPRVLGMYENYPL
-801 WFTILT
+801 WFTVLT
-807 QLGFRVMI
+807 SLGFRVMI

-828 DSIPSENVCYPAKL
+828 DTIPSENVCYPAKL
-842 AHGHVKSLIDKG
+842 AHGHIEALIAKDI
-854 VKTIWFPCVF
+854 KTIWFPCVF
-864 FERKLVDRADDHFNC
+864 YERELVQGAADHFNC

-887 VIRTNVEQLRGGR
+887 VIRNNVEAVRDGQQ
-900 GGTGDAEGADGAE
+900 EGPDGAE
-913 GAGVR
+913 GGTGPGGSGVR
-918 MLSPFLNLANPGKLA
+918 MLSPFLNLADPATLA

-943 DVTLPEARKAVAAGF
+943 GVTLPEARRAVAAGF

-973 RTLEWMHEHGRKG
+973 RALRWMEDNGRKG

-1010 LGMAVLSEDS
+1010 LGLAVLSEDS
-1020 ILPEPARPEVEADDG
+1020 LLPEPDAAAAEAAGRAGKSEETGDAGKASRPGEAEPGGRPARPARPKKPKKTDWAAIARQAGSSPGTDEAPDPGDG
-1035 VEHQVAGGALSR
+1035 AEHAVATGALSR
-1047 AVASIRRGLSRKK
+1047 AVAALRRRVDELRP
-1060 EDPQAPADWSDVRAE
+1060 DPQAPADWSDVTGVG
-1075 DLPSP
+1075 LPTP
-1080 EASVA
+1080 KPVA
-1085 TESSAVHLRVRDQWA
+1085 TQGVTGRLRVRDQWA

-1113 DADDLELVQLNSF
+1113 TRDDLELVQLNSF
-1126 GCGVDAVTTD
+1126 GCGVDALTTD

-1149 TTLKID
+1149 TSLKID

-1168 SLSAASEARR
+1168 SLAAASEAR
-1178 RHRDSAPAAGPGQS
+1178 AAER
-1192 GGSDARST
+1192 A
-1200 GSGAGPVGSDAQ
+1200 AQ
-1212 AAARPLENE
+1212 AEEADGSADDA
-1221 PVEIDTSLAPAPAA
+1221 VEIDTTAPAERSAA
-1235 GPAGTASNS
+1235 RTTERVAARAAEEAPDRGEAG
-1244 ACEGAEP
+1244 GA
-1251 ASVGASAGSET
+1251 VGG
-1262 EGAGSGGGRPGARR
+1262 
-1276 ARELP
+1276 RELP
-1281 GATTPAFT
+1281 GATSPVFT
-1289 EEMRA
+1289 EAMRA

-1307 FRPLA
+1307 FRPLE
-1312 PLMRRLGYKVELL
+1312 PLMRRLGYQVELL
-1325 ESASRDD
+1325 ESATRDD

-1348 IMVIGQLIGAFEDG
+1348 IMVIGQLIGAFTDG
-1362 THDPDRCVVAISQ
+1362 SHDPDSCVVAISQ
-1375 TGGMC
+1375 TGGIC

-1387 MLRKGLRDAGYPQIP
+1387 MLRKGLREAGYPQVP
-1402 VLAVSVQGLEE
+1402 VVAISLQGIES
-1413 NPGFKITPTL
+1413 NPGFELTATMG
-1423 ALKVVQGVIIGDTL
+1423 LKMLQGIIIGDTL
-1437 NTCLLRVRPYEAE
+1437 NTCLLRVRPYEVV
-1450 EGAANRLLGRWNAI
+1450 EGATQELVDRWNRI
-1464 IGEFFEHKGR
+1464 IAEYFEHKGR
-1474 SATWGGRLGYR
+1474 SATWGGRIGYR

-1495 AALPRRD
+1495 NDLPRRD
-1502 IPRKPR
+1502 EPRRPR
-1508 VGVVGEV
+1508 VGVVGEI

-1521 DANNHVVDQIEAEGC
+1521 DANNHVIDVIEAEGC
-1536 EAVVPGLLA
+1536 EAAVPGLLP
-1545 FFVNGPATAQWEA
+1545 FFLSGLVTAQWEA
-1558 DTYGIGLDSLTK
+1558 EAYGIGKESVAK
-1570 KKAAVWFLEQAQA
+1570 KKAAVWFIEQLQA

-1589 AAGRIFDVEVSSAVM
+1589 RAAGGTFDIEPSTVELAR
-1604 AQKASKILS
+1604 KASKVLS
-1613 LGNQAGEGWLLAA
+1613 LGNQAGEGWLLTG
-1626 EMIELIENGAPNI
+1626 EMIELIEHGVPNI
-1639 VCCQPFGCLPNHVVG
+1639 VCCQPFACLPNHVVG

-1660 IRRQYPQA
+1660 VRRRYPQA
-1668 NIVGIDYDPGA
+1668 NIVAIDYDPGA
-1679 SEVNQLNRLKLMIST
+1679 SEVNQLNRIKLMIST
-1694 AHMIHESQAEEAS
+1694 ALMAQDGTEPGAPE
-1707 SRAGSAGSAESA
+1707 RADRQPEDVPGSMAGE
-1719 DSAGSA
+1719 
-1725 MGEMSELLADLG
+1725 ELLAGLG
-1737 PAPDNTPQSPDVA
+1737 PVPDGTPSSPDVA
-1750 AQEAA
+1750 RAERHRSRSR
-1755 QEWVDALR
+1755 VR
-1763 K
+1763 SR

>member
-1 MSSTSN
+1 MTMTRPPLTA
-7 SVSASG
+7 VPLGMPAFPARVRPAPGAPASG
-13 PALVDSR
+13 EA
-20 AVPAPAESCAV
+20 
-31 PAPAGAQPVSLGLD
+31 AGGPVLRMGLD
-45 VGSTT
+45 IGSTT
-50 VKLVLLPDSC
+50 VKLVVLPESS
-60 AVPAPVAP
+60 PGAPVP
-68 QAALLP
+68 E
-74 DSCAVPAPVAP
+74 
-85 QAALL
+85 
-90 PDSCAVPA
+90 
-98 PAGVSGG
+98 
-105 SDAAPAP
+105 P
-112 LFAEYRRHNADVRGE
+112 LYSEYRRHHADVRGE
-127 VTRLLAEAAER
+127 VIRLLAEAAR
-138 FPNATVRGAVT
+138 RVPRARVVGAVT
-149 GSAGLSLATL
+149 GSAGLSLAQV
-159 MGLPFVQE
+159 MALPFVQE

-179 PEADVIIEL
+179 PETDVIIEL

-229 AGLDDMASRYTTLYP
+229 PGLNKLASRYKTLYP

-300 GPLHFLPQLRAAFE
+300 GPLHFLPELRAAFE
-314 RTLADQVDSF
+314 RSLAEQVDAF
-324 TCPDN
+324 TCPPD
-329 AQLYVAIGAALLSSG
+329 AQLYVAVGAALMSGG
-344 EPTPISELSTR
+344 EPTTLAELAER
-355 LATRKALSLGTS
+355 LRTGDTSAMRTS
-367 RMRPLFKDT
+367 RMRPLFTDDD
-376 AELEAF
+376 ELEAF
-382 RERHARA
+382 RARHARA
-389 HIERAHWPV
+389 TVPRTGWPAPPED
-398 PDEPAEKEPGGQDDE
+398 PDAVV
-413 LDDEAPGASSA
+413 
-424 SGGEFRD
+424 
-431 GDCFLGIDAG
+431 DCFLGIDAG
-441 STTIKAVVLDGRGRI
+441 STTIKAVVLDPEDRI

-477 RIHREMPGGV
+477 RVHVEMPEHV

-521 AAYLNPGVTS
+521 AAHLNPGVTS

-545 KGDAIDSISVN
+545 RGGAIDSISVN

-573 MGQTVQEF
+573 MGRSVQDF
-581 AEEALRAE
+581 AASALDAAH
-589 RPVDLGSRCTVF
+589 PVDLGSRCTVF

-608 AQKESATPGEISAGL
+608 AQKEAATPGEISAGL

-641 DQLGDYVSVQG
+641 SQLGERISVQG

-664 ELLTGREVVRPDVA
+664 ELLTGREVVRPDIA
-678 GLMGCLGA
+678 GLMGCFGA
-686 ALTARETY
+686 ALTAHQNY
-694 DGVPSTLMTLAEL
+694 DGVPGALMTLAEL
-707 SRFSLTTETSVCK
+707 SRFSLTTETAVCK

-726 KLTITTFGDGQRHVS
+726 KLTITTFNDGQRHVS

-777 RRGQDTRGEIG
+777 RQGQDTRGEIG
-788 VPRVLGMYENYPL
+788 IPRVLGMYENYPL

-807 QLGFRVMI
+807 QLGFRVII

-842 AHGHVKSLIDKG
+842 SHGHVQFLINKG
-854 VKTIWFPCVF
+854 IKTIWFPCVF
-864 FERKLVDRADDHFNC
+864 YERRLVAGADDHFNC

-887 VIRTNVEQLRGGR
+887 VIRTNVEAVRGGGDGE
-900 GGTGDAEGADGAE
+900 GG
-913 GAGVR
+913 GVR
-918 MLSPFLNLANPGKLA
+918 LLSPFLNLADPAKLA
-933 ERLVEVFADW
+933 ERLVEVLADW
-943 DVTLPEARKAVAAGF
+943 DVTLPEARRAVAAGF

-973 RTLEWMHEHGRKG
+973 RTLEWMREHGRRG

-1020 ILPEPARPEVEADDG
+1020 ILPEPAPGETADDDAALG
-1035 VEHQVAGGALSR
+1035 RAVAGGALSR
-1047 AVASIRRGLSRKK
+1047 AVSALRRGLGRQK

-1080 EASVA
+1080 ETSVA
-1085 TESSAVHLRVRDQWA
+1085 AAGVAPDLRVRDQWA

-1113 DADDLELVQLNSF
+1113 RDPDLELVQLTSF
-1126 GCGVDAVTTD
+1126 GCGVDAVTAD
-1136 QVQEILESAGGVY
+1136 QVQEILESADRVY
-1149 TTLKID
+1149 TALKID

-1168 SLSAASEARR
+1168 SLAAAAQARR
-1178 RHRDSAPAAGPGQS
+1178 RRREAADGAGAAGTSGSLEVDEAAGAVETAEVDTTSASGAAPAK
-1192 GGSDARST
+1192 T
-1200 GSGAGPVGSDAQ
+1200 
-1212 AAARPLENE
+1212 
-1221 PVEIDTSLAPAPAA
+1221 
-1235 GPAGTASNS
+1235 AGTAGTAAASS
-1244 ACEGAEP
+1244 ETTKTAGTAKTAGAEATTEPRTAPQPP
-1251 ASVGASAGSET
+1251 APST
-1262 EGAGSGGGRPGARR
+1262 R
-1276 ARELP
+1276 ALP
-1281 GATTPAFT
+1281 AATTPLFT

-1307 FRPLA
+1307 FRPLE

-1325 ESASRDD
+1325 ESASRAD

-1362 THDPDRCVVAISQ
+1362 SHDPDRCVVAISQ

-1387 MLRKGLRDAGYPQIP
+1387 MLRKGLREAGYPQVP
-1402 VLAVSVQGLEE
+1402 VLAISLQGLED
-1413 NPGFKITPTL
+1413 NPGFRFTPTL
-1423 ALKVVQGVIIGDTL
+1423 GLKMIQGIVIGDTL
-1437 NTCLLRVRPYEAE
+1437 NTCLLRVRPYETRP
-1450 EGAANRLLGRWNAI
+1450 GAANRLAQRWSAI
-1464 IGEFFEHKGR
+1464 IGEYFEHKGR
-1474 SATWGGRLGYR
+1474 SATWGGRIGYR

-1495 AALPRRD
+1495 DALPRRD

-1508 VGVVGEV
+1508 VGVVGEI

-1536 EAVVPGLLA
+1536 EAVVPGLLG
-1545 FFVNGPATAQWEA
+1545 FFLNGPATAQWEA
-1558 DTYGIGLDSLTK
+1558 DTYGIGKDTLAK
-1570 KKAAVWFLEQAQA
+1570 KKAAVWFLEQMQA

-1589 AAGRIFDVEVSSAVM
+1589 AACGGTFDVESSIAVM
-1604 AQKASKILS
+1604 MQKASKILS

-1626 EMIELIENGAPNI
+1626 EMVELIEHGAPNI

-1660 IRRQYPQA
+1660 IRRLYPQA

-1694 AHMIHESQAEEAS
+1694 AFMTQ
-1707 SRAGSAGSAESA
+1707 RADGDAQSAVGRPPEPIARGA
-1719 DSAGSA
+1719 A
-1725 MGEMSELLADLG
+1725 
-1737 PAPDNTPQSPDVA
+1737 PAR
-1750 AQEAA
+1750 
-1755 QEWVDALR
+1755 L
-1763 K
+1763 